1 MSADPTTPRE
11 MEAKFSFG
19 ADDEATL
26 VGLQALGGLPLAAHT
41 TAVQIDVYCDT
52 AERALEVVGSTF
64 RVRRIGEQWRMT
76 FKGRSERQYIGD
88 TIVKTRVEDEVV
100 IPADVAAAV
109 IADPQVVLA
118 EVPSPL
124 ARAREAVG
132 ADPLVM
138 IARIE
143 NRRTT
148 LTFRDADA
156 DDGVAVEVMIDRC
169 TGMRGSDGREVQFNE
184 LEAELQNGT
193 IETLTSV
200 IDDLRIQ
207 VPSVLPSGFSKL
219 GRVMNDPVAPE
230 ASDLTEPV
238 EQLHTQETQDTQD
251 TQDT

>member
-1 MSADPTTPRE
+1 MSIDTATPRE

-19 ADDEATL
+19 AHDEATL
-26 VGLQALGGLPLAAHT
+26 MGLQTLGGLPLATHT

-52 AERALEVVGSTF
+52 VDRALQFVGSTF
-64 RVRRIGEQWRMT
+64 RVRRIGDEWRMT

-88 TIVKTRVEDEVV
+88 TIVKSRVEDEVV

-118 EVPSPL
+118 DVPSPL

-132 ADPLVM
+132 SDPLVM

-148 LTFRDADA
+148 LTFEDATSG
-156 DDGVAVEVMIDRC
+156 DGLAVEVMVDRC
-169 TGMRGSDGREVQFNE
+169 SGTRGSDGRNVSFNE

-193 IETLTSV
+193 IDTLTSV
-200 IDDLRIQ
+200 IDDLRAQ
-207 VPSVLPSGFSKL
+207 VPSVAPSGLSKL
-219 GRVMNDPVAPE
+219 GRVMNDLQAIEATEVSAPG
-230 ASDLTEPV
+230 D
-238 EQLHTQETQDTQD
+238 TQEPSDTE
-251 TQDT
+251 